1 MHVQPGDTVRSQ
13 REQKR
18 WARTHVYLVER
29 VSPRE
34 VAENPRLVKV
44 DELGHVVDTPN
55 VGIRVPW
62 QDLPAIHHSLP
73 TAATQ
78 LQS

>member
-1 MHVQPGDTVRSQ
+1 
-13 REQKR
+13 
-18 WARTHVYLVER
+18 
-29 VSPRE
+29 
-34 VAENPRLVKV
+34 VKV